1 VTDPPPLVS
10 DAAVCQDCGAV
21 LPNPVGALSAELSYI
36 LLLFGLFVL
45 PRFLQRY
52 RIPSAITSLGLG
64 ASLGMGFGLFLHD
77 PTVELLATFGIVS
90 LFLFAGL
97 DAEVDEL
104 RREARILVEHL
115 LIRLVL
121 LGGVASAVAWI
132 LGLGPRPA
140 VLVALALLT
149 PSAGFILESL
159 DRLAV
164 SERERFWIRSKAV
177 ASELVALGVLF
188 VTLQSTSAVTLG
200 VSALVLVGMI
210 VLLPVLFEAFA
221 RRIVPHAPKS
231 EFAFLVML
239 VVVCAYTTR
248 ELGVYYLVGAFV
260 VGMAAQEFRERLP
273 AFASEKMLDAVESFA
288 SLFVPFYF
296 LHAGLPLRR
305 EDFGLDAL
313 ATGGVFLVT
322 ALPLRLAVTAWHR
335 RIRLGETVAAGVR
348 VGTSLLPT
356 LVFTLVLAQILRER
370 LAVPGAVFGGLI
382 VYAIVNTMIPAF
394 VLKLP
399 PPEFEE
405 PHAHELPPSDAA
417 AVGYAAA
424 ADPRGGPSE
433 GS

>member
-1 VTDPPPLVS
+1 MPGRDGPLS
-10 DAAVCQDCGAV
+10 G
-21 LPNPVGALSAELSYI
+21 ELTYV

-64 ASLGMGFGLFLHD
+64 ATLGMGFGLFVHD
-77 PTVELLATFGIVS
+77 PTVELLSTFGIVS

-104 RREARILVEHL
+104 RREGKVLVEHL
-115 LIRLVL
+115 LIRLAL
-121 LGGVASAVAWI
+121 LGGAAWAVSRV
-132 LGLGPRPA
+132 LGLAPRPA

-159 DRLAV
+159 DRLDV

-188 VTLQSTSAVTLG
+188 VTLQSTSATTLG
-200 VSALVLVGMI
+200 VSALALVAMI
-210 VLLPVLFEAFA
+210 VLLPLLFEAFA

-239 VVVCAYTTR
+239 AVACAYATR

-273 AFASEKMLDAVESFA
+273 ALASEKMLDAVEAFA

-313 ATGGVFLVT
+313 LAGAAFLLT
-322 ALPLRLAVTAWHR
+322 ALPLRVAVTAAHR
-335 RIRLGETVAAGVR
+335 RLRLGETLAGGVR
-348 VGTSLLPT
+348 VGVSILPT

-370 LAVPGAVFGGLI
+370 FAVPRAVFGGLI
-382 VYAIVNTMIPAF
+382 VYAVANTLIPGLL
-394 VLKLP
+394 LKLP
-399 PPEFEE
+399 PPQFEE
-405 PHAHELPPSDAA
+405 PHAHELPRDQAA
-417 AVGYAAA
+417 AVGYPAAVA
-424 ADPRGGPSE
+424 PRGEASGAS
-433 GS
+433 

>member
-1 VTDPPPLVS
+1 MP
-10 DAAVCQDCGAV
+10 GIERG
-21 LPNPVGALSAELSYI
+21 LPGELSYI

-64 ASLGMGFGLFLHD
+64 AVLGMGFGLFQHD
-77 PTVELLATFGIVS
+77 PTVELLSTFGIVS

-97 DAEVDEL
+97 DAELDEL
-104 RREARILVEHL
+104 RREARVLVEHL
-115 LIRLVL
+115 LIRLL
-121 LGGVASAVAWI
+121 MLGGAAFLVA
-132 LGLGPRPA
+132 GLLDLAPRPA

-164 SERERFWIRSKAV
+164 SERERFWIRAKAV

-200 VSALVLVGMI
+200 VSALVLVTMI
-210 VLLPVLFEAFA
+210 VVLPLLFEAFA

-239 VVVCAYTTR
+239 AVVCAYATR

-273 AFASEKMLDAVESFA
+273 ALASEKMLDAVEAFA

-296 LHAGLPLRR
+296 LHAGLPLRP
-305 EDFGLDAL
+305 EDFSLGAL
-313 ATGGVFLVT
+313 GMGAAFLLT
-322 ALPLRLAVTAWHR
+322 AVPLRLAVTAWHR
-335 RIRLGETVAAGVR
+335 RLRLGEALSGGVR
-348 VGTSLLPT
+348 VGVSILPT

-370 LAVPGAVFGGLI
+370 FAVPAAVFGGLI
-382 VYAIVNTMIPAF
+382 VYAVVNTMIPGLL
-394 VLKLP
+394 LKLP

-405 PHAHELPPSDAA
+405 PHAHELPPDEAA
-417 AVGYAAA
+417 AVGYVPPA
-424 ADPRGGPSE
+424 G
-433 GS
+433 

>member
-1 VTDPPPLVS
+1 MTPGPGE
-10 DAAVCQDCGAV
+10 A
-21 LPNPVGALSAELSYI
+21 LPTETSYV

-45 PRFLQRY
+45 PRYLQRY

-64 ASLGMGFGLFLHD
+64 AVLGMGFGLFVHD
-77 PTVELLATFGIVS
+77 STVELLSTFGIVA

-115 LIRLVL
+115 AIRLVL
-121 LGGVASAVAWI
+121 LGIVASLAGWAF
-132 LGLGPRPA
+132 GLGTRPA

-159 DRLAV
+159 GRLAV
-164 SERERFWIRSKAV
+164 SDRERFWIRSKAV
-177 ASELVALGVLF
+177 ASELVALAVLF
-188 VTLQSTSAVTLG
+188 VTLQSTSALILG
-200 VSALVLVGMI
+200 GSALLLVGMI

-231 EFAFLVML
+231 EFAFLVIL
-239 VVVCAYTTR
+239 AVVCAYTTR

-273 AFASEKMLDAVESFA
+273 ALASEKMLDAVESFA

-296 LHAGLPLRR
+296 LHAGLPLKR
-305 EDFGLDAL
+305 EDFGLGAL
-313 ATGGVFLVT
+313 ALGVVFLAT
-322 ALPLRLAVTAWHR
+322 ALPLRLIVTAWHR
-335 RIRLGETVAAGVR
+335 KLRLGESMVAGVR
-348 VGTSLLPT
+348 VGASLLPT

-370 LAVPGAVFGGLI
+370 FAVSGSVFGGLI
-382 VYAIVNTMIPAF
+382 IYAVVNTMIPAF
-394 VLKLP
+394 LLKLP

-405 PHAHELPPSDAA
+405 PHAHELPPADAA
-417 AVGYAAA
+417 AVGYVLAPEVGA
-424 ADPRGGPSE
+424 GPSE